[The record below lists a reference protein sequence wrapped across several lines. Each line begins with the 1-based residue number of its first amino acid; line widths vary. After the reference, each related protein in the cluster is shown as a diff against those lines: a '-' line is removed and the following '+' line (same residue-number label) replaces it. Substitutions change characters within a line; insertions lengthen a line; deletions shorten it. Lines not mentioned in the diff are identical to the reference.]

1 MAETTRPVSPIE
13 FITDPARIKEAPP
26 PLLTVFT
33 GQTNG
38 EHYYLKINQPEGR
51 AIMIALHL

>member
-26 PLLTVFT
+26 R
-33 GQTNG
+33 
-38 EHYYLKINQPEGR
+38 Y
-51 AIMIALHL
+51 